1 MAKKKNKNKK
11 IKKIKETK
19 GQLGKKKESAR
30 EKMSYAALL
39 GGVSVANASTCLP
52 HRLQQAMGGV
62 IDVSHGK
69 GLSTLYKSWVKIAYP
84 FKKNKF
90 DTLINIL
97 GDNNSPNITINNF
110 MKKIKMDYSI
120 SDLGAKKSDIDLFI
134 DRISGNLDNDP
145 IDNIDTE
152 LIRKIYFDSY

>member
-1 MAKKKNKNKK
+1 
-11 IKKIKETK
+11 
-19 GQLGKKKESAR
+19 
-30 EKMSYAALL
+30 MSYAALL
-39 GGVSVANASTCLP
+39 GGVCVANASTCLP

-62 IDVSHGK
+62 LDVSHGK

-84 FKKNKF
+84 FKKKKF
-90 DTLINIL
+90 DRIYNIL
-97 GDNNSPNITINNF
+97 SKDGKRDFALNNF

-134 DRISGNLDNDP
+134 DRISGDLDNDP

-152 LIRKIYFDSY
+152 LMRKIYYESF